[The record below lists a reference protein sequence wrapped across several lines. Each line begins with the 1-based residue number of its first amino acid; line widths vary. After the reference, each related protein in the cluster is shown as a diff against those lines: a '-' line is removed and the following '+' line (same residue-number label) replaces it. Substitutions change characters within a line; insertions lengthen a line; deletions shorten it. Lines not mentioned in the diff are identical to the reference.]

1 MSVSSAVAK
10 VEEEN
15 RAARIALESRMKREK
30 AIRQGQIEERE
41 RLRNSDRE
49 TKLAQEHRDIAY
61 NHRLLMEEEAR
72 KRLKK
77 EQQKK
82 QQDAVKLENAKNQAM
97 KDEMLRKQADYD
109 AEQTKEY

>member
-1 MSVSSAVAK
+1 
-10 VEEEN
+10 
-15 RAARIALESRMKREK
+15 MKREK

-41 RLRNSDRE
+41 RLRQKERE
-49 TKLAQEHRDIAY
+49 QKLAQEQRDIEY
-61 NHRLLMEEEAR
+61 NLKLLMEEEAR

-97 KDEMLRKQADYD
+97 KDDMLRKQAEYD